1 MKAQGRE
8 EKDNIMKNKTNIQTR
23 LVAVK
28 LIKSGVIASLLA
40 SSACSANIGKGAFS
54 NESGR
59 ILIDAD
65 EKGLRA
71 FGDLITG
78 SITTG
83 KASPDQNTAHHQ
95 LRHKQSEVEAVR
107 YTSKSFT
114 KGGK

>member
-1 MKAQGRE
+1 
-8 EKDNIMKNKTNIQTR
+8 MKNKTNIQTR
-23 LVAVK
+23 LIAVK

-40 SSACSANIGKGAFS
+40 SSACSASLGKYAMS
-54 NESGR
+54 QESGR

-95 LRHKQSEVEAVR
+95 MRRKQSEVEAVR
-107 YTSKSFT
+107 WTSKSFT
-114 KGGK
+114 NKGGN